1 MNTRALARKAI
12 KEQIA
17 VSAFE
22 LFQQYGYE
30 KTTVEMIAHTVGM
43 SKRSY
48 FRYFP
53 TKEDVLLDSVH
64 LFKSRFLERF
74 RELLASEDIWEALK
88 HALNEFAVN
97 CAEPGG
103 GEIQAFIR
111 KTPALLAR
119 QLEIIEILLEET
131 TELYLTE
138 RNVDTTFNRK
148 TVNAVIR
155 SGFACLQS
163 SQSGASVKV
172 SEKEFSDLMTA
183 MKPRVL
189 INPSPSGV

>member
-97 CAEPGG
+97 CAEPG
-103 GEIQAFIR
+103 EIQAFIR

-138 RNVDTTFNRK
+138 RNVDTTFNRQ

>member
-1 MNTRALARKAI
+1 MNTRALSRKAI

-17 VSAFE
+17 ISAFE

-30 KTTVEMIAHTVGM
+30 KTTVEMIAHAVGM

-53 TKEDVLLDSVH
+53 TKEDVLLDSIH
-64 LFKSRFLERF
+64 LFKSRFLDRF
-74 RELLASEDIWEALK
+74 KELLASEDIWEALK
-88 HALNEFAVN
+88 HALIEFAVN
-97 CAEPGG
+97 CAEPGS
-103 GEIQAFIR
+103 GEVQSLIR

-138 RNVDTTFNRK
+138 RNVDTTFDK
-148 TVNAVIR
+148 QTVNAVIR

-163 SQSGASVKV
+163 AQSGVSVKV
-172 SEKEFSDLMTA
+172 SEKVFSDLMSA

-189 INPSPSGV
+189 INSSPSAV

>member
-64 LFKSRFLERF
+64 L

-138 RNVDTTFNRK
+138 RNVDTTFNRQ

>member
-17 VSAFE
+17 ISAFE
-22 LFQQYGYE
+22 LFQQHGYE
-30 KTTVEMIAHTVGM
+30 KTTVEMIAHAVGM

-53 TKEDVLLDSVH
+53 TKEDVLLDSIH
-64 LFKSRFLERF
+64 LFKSRFLDRF
-74 RELLASEDIWEALK
+74 KELLASEDIWEALK
-88 HALNEFAVN
+88 HALIEFAVN
-97 CAEPGG
+97 CAEPGS
-103 GEIQAFIR
+103 GEVQSLIR

-138 RNVDTTFNRK
+138 RNVDTTFDK
-148 TVNAVIR
+148 QTVNAVIR

-163 SQSGASVKV
+163 AQSGVSVKV
-172 SEKEFSDLMTA
+172 SEKVFSDLMSA

-189 INPSPSGV
+189 INSSPSPV

>member
-30 KTTVEMIAHTVGM
+30 KTTVEMIAHAVGM

-74 RELLASEDIWEALK
+74 KELLATEDIWEALK
-88 HALNEFAVN
+88 HALIEFAVD
-97 CAEPGG
+97 CAEPGKD
-103 GEIQAFIR
+103 EVQALIR

-119 QLEIIEILLEET
+119 QLEIIEFLLEDAT
-131 TELYLTE
+131 QLYLAE
-138 RNVDTTFNRK
+138 YPPNEEFNRQAA
-148 TVNAVIR
+148 NAVIR

-163 SQSGASVKV
+163 AQIGISAKMSAKAF
-172 SEKEFSDLMTA
+172 SELMA
-183 MKPRVL
+183 GMKPVIL
-189 INPSPSGV
+189 IQASQKR